1 MVQSKVPAITS
12 PSSTARHDT
21 VGRARF
27 TVVEGPRDT
36 EFDAEHRLLTSIAR
50 RRPGVDGPVERVV
63 TIKARGRLG
72 DGRWLWS
79 GDELTWGAISVADA
93 RTLGWDLE
101 RTSSI
106 RATVRSEGGTHRILV
121 RHRLSAVAAG
131 PT

>member
-1 MVQSKVPAITS
+1 MVQSKLPSVT
-12 PSSTARHDT
+12 SSTSTAGHRAA
-21 VGRARF
+21 GRPRF

-50 RRPGVDGPVERVV
+50 RRPGVDGPIERVV
-63 TIKARGRLG
+63 TVKARGQLG

-79 GDELTWGAISVADA
+79 GDELTWGAISIADA
-93 RTLGWDLE
+93 HALGWDLE
-101 RTSSI
+101 HTSSI

-121 RHRLSAVAAG
+121 RHRLSVVAG